1 MKRIELTKL
10 SLLNFKGARN
20 VENNFHGNTTIAADN
35 GVGKST
41 LFDAFV
47 WLLFGKNAEDR
58 KDFSI
63 KTYDTNGEIIPRIP
77 HEVSAVINVNGENIS
92 LRRCFNE
99 KWTKRR
105 GSATEE
111 FTGHEEERFW
121 NDVPCNLKDWN
132 SKIAEIIPEQTFKMI
147 TNHRYFVA
155 QKADVQRATLMKMAG
170 EIKEQDII
178 AGDADFIQLTMDLQ
192 GKTIEEYKRQIA
204 AKKSIV
210 KGEIKGIPERIDE
223 RKRDVAETMNE
234 ADANNK
240 MAALKARQENIEE
253 MLTFRNKAIDEINAR
268 REQAN
273 KKINAIQAA
282 INERE
287 RQIIIEANKE
297 LHKAQK
303 SAMEIQNAI
312 DKGVTSVERAK
323 FDLEL
328 NQKEKASFEQQIA
341 ELRKEYLAERMKKIE
356 FNENDFVC
364 PTCKRPF
371 DVSDVELKQRE
382 MTENFNQQKVLRLN
396 NITEK
401 GVELKTRIKEREMS
415 IKANLDSIKFGE
427 EAIAKLRA
435 KQKSV
440 VPQSESN
447 ADVYMNVDAMLKQLK
462 EQMERAKEEFNKI
475 PNTAND
481 EELEAKKKM
490 LHDVLDEIDQ
500 VKSELAKIKRNKEI
514 EKRCEELADE
524 LRRNN
529 EELARLEGV
538 EYTIARYQKR
548 KVEMVEGKING
559 MFKQVTWKMY
569 EQQINGG
576 EVECCIPLVNG
587 VPFADANKTGQLHAG
602 LDIIS
607 TICNA
612 ESVTAPIFID
622 NAESYN
628 TIPNVESQ
636 VICLVVSKD
645 KQLTIL

>member
-20 VENNFHGNTTIAADN
+20 VEINFHGNTTIAADN

-121 NDVPCNLKDWN
+121 NEVPCSLKDWN
-132 SKIAEIIPEQTFKMI
+132 TKIAELIPEQTFKMV
-147 TNHRYFVA
+147 TNPRYFVS
-155 QKADVQRATLMKMAG
+155 QKADIQRATLIKMAG
-170 EIKEQDII
+170 GIKDQDIV
-178 AGDADFIQLTMDLQ
+178 AGDSKFIQLLQDLQ
-192 GKTIEEYKRQIA
+192 GKTLDEYKRQIS
-204 AKKSIV
+204 AKKNIV
-210 KGEIKGIPERIDE
+210 KAEIKGIPDRIDE
-223 RKRDVAETMNE
+223 RKRDIADAIPE

-240 MAALKARQENIEE
+240 MAALKLRQENIEE
-253 MLTFRNKAIDEINAR
+253 MLTFRNKSIDEINAR

-287 RQIIIEANKE
+287 RQIITEANKE
-297 LHKAQK
+297 LLEAQK

-328 NQKEKASFEQQIA
+328 NQKEKESFEQQIA

-356 FNENDFVC
+356 FNENDFIC

-396 NITEK
+396 RINEK
-401 GVELKTRIKEREMS
+401 GVELKTRIEEREMS

-435 KQKSV
+435 KQKSKQQCLSPLRTV
-440 VPQSESN
+440 LFKARRLLN
-447 ADVYMNVDAMLKQLK
+447 WAD
-462 EQMERAKEEFNKI
+462 
-475 PNTAND
+475 
-481 EELEAKKKM
+481 
-490 LHDVLDEIDQ
+490 H
-500 VKSELAKIKRNKEI
+500 
-514 EKRCEELADE
+514 
-524 LRRNN
+524 
-529 EELARLEGV
+529 
-538 EYTIARYQKR
+538 
-548 KVEMVEGKING
+548 
-559 MFKQVTWKMY
+559 
-569 EQQINGG
+569 
-576 EVECCIPLVNG
+576 
-587 VPFADANKTGQLHAG
+587 
-602 LDIIS
+602 
-607 TICNA
+607 
-612 ESVTAPIFID
+612 
-622 NAESYN
+622 
-628 TIPNVESQ
+628 
-636 VICLVVSKD
+636 
-645 KQLTIL
+645 